1 MAKRQKYQ
9 VEKTSVGMQF
19 VIPGTE
25 QVMTAAAPSLLYETE
40 GGQFVIPGAEQI
52 SSGEL
57 LMRKMAEP
65 IRPRT
70 HQRGLAG
77 TALFGG
83 R

>member
-25 QVMTAAAPSLLYETE
+25 RVMPAAIPSQPYETD
-40 GGQFVIPGAEQI
+40 GVQFVIPGAEQI
-52 SSGEL
+52 STGEFL
-57 LMRKMAEP
+57 TRKMSSP
-65 IRPRT
+65 MVPRT
-70 HQRGLAG
+70 RQRGLVG
-77 TALFGG
+77 TALFVG